1 MTVEATF
8 DYVGLEEGNDHPARV
23 QEEEPDLDTC
33 LSFVLSAPKKMSR
46 NNYSLKHGYT
56 DTLVEQWI
64 PCGIEEGVMDTTT
77 VNQDRDKYS
86 KVSTNEAAIVLKND
100 EFRAIQENVL
110 ENEKDVRDS
119 LDELQ

>member
-1 MTVEATF
+1 LNLSCLQDQNAAGLEMTVEATF

-64 PCGIEEGVMDTTT
+64 PCGIEEGAMSPVPFNKLD
-77 VNQDRDKYS
+77 
-86 KVSTNEAAIVLKND
+86 
-100 EFRAIQENVL
+100 
-110 ENEKDVRDS
+110 NEKDIRDS
-119 LDELQ
+119 LDDGSLE